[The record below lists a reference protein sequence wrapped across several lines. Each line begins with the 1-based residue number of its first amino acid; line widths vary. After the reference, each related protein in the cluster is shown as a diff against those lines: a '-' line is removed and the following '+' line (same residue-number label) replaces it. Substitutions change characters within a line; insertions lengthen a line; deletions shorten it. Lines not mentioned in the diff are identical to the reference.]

1 MQTYYSVKKQ
11 KNRECDSMVGYLKKD
26 RPLTSH
32 LRRKNYEI
40 VGKSHIDDLSKYRQK
55 SEE

>member
-1 MQTYYSVKKQ
+1 
-11 KNRECDSMVGYLKKD
+11 MVGYLKKD

-55 SEE
+55 S